1 VTCWYDNREIVAGD
15 NFKTEIAKNIKSADL
30 FIPLISENSLMHKDG
45 YVQIEWFT
53 ADNVNTFRRI
63 DGRTDKYLMPVV
75 IDDTNP
81 YNENVPKYFS
91 ELSIGKVAGGNPT
104 PEFISQIKETLNLT

>member
-1 VTCWYDNREIVAGD
+1 
-15 NFKTEIAKNIKSADL
+15 

-53 ADNVNTFRRI
+53 ADNVNTFRKI
-63 DGRTDKYLMPVV
+63 DGRTGKYLMPVV

-91 ELSIGKVAGGNPT
+91 ELSIGKVPLGNPA
-104 PEFISQIKETLNLT
+104 PEFINQLRETLNLT